1 MKKRSRPNIFDLA
14 RHTGV
19 SRGTISR
26 AFNNKPGINLK
37 TQEKIL
43 KAAKEIGYTPHNGA
57 RMMKLGRTGRWGLLL
72 PHLQNPYYSELVEVL
87 NSHAHAQGTMILLG
101 LSNHDKDREADLI
114 NQWSAGETDGLILDQ
129 AYYHSNPQLFE
140 QLKSREIPMVFL
152 HGQPIPGYDFV
163 RYQLYDS
170 VSRILNQLD
179 ALGHK
184 DIGYVGQMFAFCRE
198 TARFRAYADFHTSK
212 GRKLNE
218 DFIQFGEDGAT
229 GGINAWRT
237 WQSRAKVPT
246 AIVCAD
252 DIIAC
257 GVVQGARSGGWQIP
271 RDISVTGVDDIAE
284 SSRLGLTT
292 IRTDRNATAR
302 AIFELLEN
310 RRTDFSRPPEV
321 REIPSELIM
330 RDSFGRARST
340 KGPTKS

>member
-14 RHTGV
+14 RVTGI

-26 AFNNKPGINLK
+26 AFNNKPGINAK

-72 PHLQNPYYSELVEVL
+72 PHLQNPYYAELVEVL
-87 NSHAHAQGTMILLG
+87 NSHANALGTMILLG
-101 LSNHDKDREADLI
+101 LSNHDKDREANLI
-114 NQWSAGETDGLILDQ
+114 MQWTAGETDGLILDQ
-129 AYYHSNPQLFE
+129 AHYHANPQLFE
-140 QLKSREIPMVFL
+140 QLKAREIPMVFL
-152 HGQPIPGYDFV
+152 HGTPIPGFDFV

-170 VSRILNQLD
+170 VLRIMNQLD
-179 ALGHK
+179 ALGHSE
-184 DIGYVGQMFAFCRE
+184 IGYVGQSFAFCRK
-198 TARFRAYADFHTSK
+198 TARFRAYADFHKSK

-218 DFIQFGEDGAT
+218 DLIHFGEDGAQ
-229 GGINAWRT
+229 GGINAF
-237 WQSRAKVPT
+237 RAWHSQGKLPT
-246 AIVCAD
+246 AVVCCD

-257 GVVQGARSGGWQIP
+257 GVVQGARSSGLQIP

-284 SSRLGLTT
+284 SARLGLTT

-302 AIFELLEN
+302 AIFELLES
-310 RRTDFSRPPEV
+310 RRENFDRPAEV

-330 RDSFGRARST
+330 RDSFGKPRLAKAS
-340 KGPTKS
+340 